1 MPLTP
6 AKIEQWFRQYAPG
19 LMLYVRQW
27 LDADTAGDV
36 VQQAFTRLL
45 SRAEEPPVVQ
55 AWLYRTAR
63 YMVLNG
69 YRERRRRRDREARSA
84 LPCEESPQGRI
95 DDRIDA
101 EAVQQALMYLPIE
114 QRETIVLRIW
124 GQMSLAEV
132 GEVTKSPVS
141 TVFNRYRAGLAAIRE
156 HFERS
161 SCATRKTQPESA

>member
-1 MPLTP
+1 MTVPA

-19 LMLYVRQW
+19 LLLYARQW

-36 VQQAFTRLL
+36 VQEVFTRLL
-45 SRAEEPPVVQ
+45 GQPDEPPVVQ

-63 YMVLNG
+63 YMALNNH
-69 YRERRRRRDREARSA
+69 RQRRRREHREIQSA
-84 LPCEESPQGRI
+84 LQIKELPRGRA

-101 EAVQQALMYLPIE
+101 EAVQQVLMRLPIE
-114 QRETIVLRIW
+114 QREAIVLRIW

-132 GEVTKSPVS
+132 GEVTKAPVS
-141 TVFNRYRAGLAAIRE
+141 TVFNRYRAGLAAIRA

-161 SCATRKTQPESA
+161 SCETKTQPDSA